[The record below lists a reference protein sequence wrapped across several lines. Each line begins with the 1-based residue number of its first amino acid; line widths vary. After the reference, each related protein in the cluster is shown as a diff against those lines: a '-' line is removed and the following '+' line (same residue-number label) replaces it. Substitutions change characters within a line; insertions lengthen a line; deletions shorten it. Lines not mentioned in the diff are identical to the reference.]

1 MKTRDVLVN
10 ALFASA
16 FTFVASCLSASVILS
31 KLNFDSAGEGGCDVA
46 AVESLGDVGI
56 DEESLMW

>member
-1 MKTRDVLVN
+1 MKFRNVLVN
-10 ALFASA
+10 ALFASV
-16 FTFVASCLSASVILS
+16 FTFAASCLSASVTS
-31 KLNFDSAGEGGCDVA
+31 KRNFDMAGEGGWDVA